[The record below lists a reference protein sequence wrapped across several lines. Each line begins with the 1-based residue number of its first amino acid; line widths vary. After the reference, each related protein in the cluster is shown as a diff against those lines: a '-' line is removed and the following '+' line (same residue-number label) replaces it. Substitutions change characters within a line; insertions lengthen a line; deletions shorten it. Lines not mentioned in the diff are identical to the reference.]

1 MYSILPNRSVNYL
14 ENIHKILPENKKQ
27 NYKLLHFCKK
37 KIGSAKNYLNKN
49 KITTIVVVSK

>member
-27 NYKLLHFCKK
+27 NYKLLQ
-37 KIGSAKNYLNKN
+37 AA
-49 KITTIVVVSK
+49 ITFL